1 MDDRGIDRGVY
12 GRNAEARSATLA
24 VRRRRIP
31 ERTSDERQR
40 KVAVLTGGASG
51 IGLALCTRFAREAP
65 THLQRLRGKT
75 ALQNDLSRLAS
86 DASAAEQL
94 GKLLSAGVLT
104 RAEFEQQK
112 NRS

>member
-1 MDDRGIDRGVY
+1 LR
-12 GRNAEARSATLA
+12 AR
-24 VRRRRIP
+24 
-31 ERTSDERQR
+31 
-40 KVAVLTGGASG
+40 
-51 IGLALCTRFAREAP
+51 AP